1 MPALNLPSIFLKPKR
16 SVLSDQSGLT
26 GIRLNLLFSA
36 VAPRAFA
43 NNSIIL
49 LLHVPDILLKITN
62 GFVFNEIYR
71 FLINCLSYENPSF
84 LIKS

>member
-16 SVLSDQSGLT
+16 SVLSDQSGFT

-36 VAPRAFA
+36 VAPIAFA

-62 GFVFNEIYR
+62 GFVFNEIYK
-71 FLINCLSYENPSF
+71 FLINV
-84 LIKS
+84 I